1 MAKIKIMIK
10 YGIKEPVYKTEIKTQ
25 TWRADLCCQG
35 GGRGSGMDRESG
47 VRMKKQRGP
56 TLYGTGIYIQCLG
69 VELDG
74 R

>member
-1 MAKIKIMIK
+1 
-10 YGIKEPVYKTEIKTQ
+10 
-25 TWRADLCCQG
+25 
-35 GGRGSGMDRESG
+35 MDRESG